1 MMRVAES
8 SDFVVQSGLG
18 RVAALSV
25 RIGVERC
32 DRLRKNLELRIWK
45 VRMR

>member
-8 SDFVVQSGLG
+8 SDFVVQSDFG

-32 DRLRKNLELRIWK
+32 DRARKNLELRIWK